1 MRKQMYFLL
10 ELVAEMSLLL
20 MTVLTELQT
29 QTPPKKRSF
38 AKELAFDEEEYL
50 ASKLSSW
57 YFRLHL
63 AVTPDTPKGFSELV
77 LHSTTY
83 EPEKRPSFK
92 EILSRLEEIYKT
104 L

>member
-1 MRKQMYFLL
+1 
-10 ELVAEMSLLL
+10 

-50 ASKLSSW
+50 ASKLQKLIFLM
-57 YFRLHL
+57 YL
-63 AVTPDTPKGFSELV
+63 AVTPDTPNGFSQLV
-77 LHSTTY
+77 LQTTTY
-83 EPEKRPSFK
+83 EPEKRPTFK
-92 EILSRLEEIYKT
+92 EIISRLEEIYKT